1 MRKLVLTTITS
12 LLTTMT
18 LDASECIIM
27 KDLNV
32 QFKNDSA
39 IYETAD
45 ELTEIKEFAEFLKD
59 TDLFVLI
66 EGHTNHYA
74 KATYNLELSTKRAEK
89 VKDELISLGVKPNNI
104 KAMGFGESTP
114 LYDNQTVDGT
124 EKNRRVVAEV
134 FNTKDELNKYLIN
147 AEERISSIKF
157 LEQ

>member
-1 MRKLVLTTITS
+1 MRKLVLTTITG
-12 LLTTMT
+12 LLTTMA

-74 KATYNLELSTKRAEK
+74 KATYNLELSTK
-89 VKDELISLGVKPNNI
+89 ELK
-104 KAMGFGESTP
+104 K
-114 LYDNQTVDGT
+114 
-124 EKNRRVVAEV
+124 
-134 FNTKDELNKYLIN
+134 
-147 AEERISSIKF
+147 
-157 LEQ
+157 